1 MQFVSNKKWF
11 LRRFSI
17 QTKSIKLGFDNLYI
31 FPNKFGLYWILSCI
45 LIYILGTNLET
56 NLTILI
62 SYLMMTILLI
72 NLFLTHFN
80 LHGLEIYSNS
90 QEISFAKSS
99 LKYSV
104 ILKSKILR
112 NNLILKFINDKNT
125 KSLLIKKIEGEVT
138 KYIHDSEK
146 SRGIFYP
153 DIIYGSSSAPMSL
166 FNCWFYWKPQEKII
180 VAPKLKNNIKKVL
193 YKNSENKGGVHS
205 KNLGEEFS
213 YLRKYRKGEKK
224 SHIDWKSY
232 AKTNK
237 IFAKEFNNTNSNI
250 KLLKLNSNYPL
261 EESLEYLC
269 YEINEQYISG
279 NIYAVEMR
287 KDIHIKPGSGYEHY
301 KSCLA
306 LLAGY
311 SE

>member
-17 QTKSIKLGFDNLYI
+17 PTKSIKLGFNNLYI

-45 LIYILGTNLET
+45 LIYILGTNLDA
-56 NLTILI
+56 NLTIFI
-62 SYLMMTILLI
+62 SYVMMTILLI

-104 ILKSKILR
+104 ILKSKMLR
-112 NNLILKFINDKNT
+112 NNLILKFINKKDT
-125 KSLLIKKIEGEVT
+125 KSLLIKKIEGKVT
-138 KYIHDSEK
+138 KHINATEK

-153 DIIYGSSSAPMSL
+153 EIIYGSSSAPMSL
-166 FNCWFYWKPQEKII
+166 FNCWFYWRPLEKII
-180 VAPKLKNNIKKVL
+180 VAPKLKNNNKKVL
-193 YKNSENKGGVHS
+193 YKNANNKGS
-205 KNLGEEFS
+205 FYTKNFGEEFS
-213 YLRKYRKGEKK
+213 YLRDYRKGEKK

-237 IFAKEFNNTNSNI
+237 LSTKEFNNTSSNI

-279 NIYAVEMR
+279 NIYAIEMQ
-287 KDIHIKPGSGYEHY
+287 KDIRIKPGSGYEHY
-301 KSCLA
+301 RSCLA

-311 SE
+311 SK